1 MCWHYNR
8 RFPNRVVLDQIVL
21 NSNANYPNLTPT
33 MLEKVPTAKSSFELE
48 EIDGELL
55 LYSPESTRSIYMN
68 STASIIWR
76 LCDGK
81 LTVGEIVELLKEAFP
96 DAVDSIE
103 QDVVGSIELFISN
116 NAIEFSE

>member
-1 MCWHYNR
+1 MKDKY
-8 RFPNRVVLDQIVL
+8 
-21 NSNANYPNLTPT
+21 
-33 MLEKVPTAKSSFELE
+33 PTAKLSFELE

-81 LTVGEIVELLKEAFP
+81 QTVSDIVKLLIEAFP
-96 DAVDSIE
+96 DAGDSIE
-103 QDVVGSIELFISN
+103 QDVIDSLELFQSN
-116 NAIEFSE
+116 NAIDLLEEPQE

>member
-1 MCWHYNR
+1 MK
-8 RFPNRVVLDQIVL
+8 DQI
-21 NSNANYPNLTPT
+21 
-33 MLEKVPTAKSSFELE
+33 PTANSSFELE

-81 LTVGEIVELLKEAFP
+81 LTVREIVGLLVEAFP
-96 DAVDSIE
+96 EAEDSIE
-103 QDVVGSIELFISN
+103 QDVIDSINLFVSN
-116 NAIEFSE
+116 NAVELSDEPAGDDQE

>member
-1 MCWHYNR
+1 
-8 RFPNRVVLDQIVL
+8 
-21 NSNANYPNLTPT
+21 
-33 MLEKVPTAKSSFELE
+33 MLKTFPTAKSSFELE

-81 LTVGEIVELLKEAFP
+81 LATEEMISLLIEAFP
-96 DAVDSIE
+96 DAADSIE
-103 QDVVGSIELFISN
+103 QDVLDSLALFKEN
-116 NAIEFSE
+116 NAIDLHETPQD

>member
-1 MCWHYNR
+1 MKDKI
-8 RFPNRVVLDQIVL
+8 PQTA
-21 NSNANYPNLTPT
+21 SN
-33 MLEKVPTAKSSFELE
+33 FELE

-81 LTVGEIVELLKEAFP
+81 LTVGEIIELLIEAFP
-96 DAVDSIE
+96 EAKDSIE
-103 QDVVGSIELFISN
+103 KDVEDSINLFIENKAIELS
-116 NAIEFSE
+116 A

>member
-1 MCWHYNR
+1 MKDKI
-8 RFPNRVVLDQIVL
+8 P
-21 NSNANYPNLTPT
+21 S
-33 MLEKVPTAKSSFELE
+33 AKSSFELE

-81 LTVGEIVELLKEAFP
+81 LSTVEIISLLKEAFP
-96 DAVDSIE
+96 DAGDSIE
-103 QDVVGSIELFISN
+103 QDVLDSIELFVTN
-116 NAIEFSE
+116 NAIEMLDTPSE

>member
-1 MCWHYNR
+1 MKNKI
-8 RFPNRVVLDQIVL
+8 PTIQ
-21 NSNANYPNLTPT
+21 SN
-33 MLEKVPTAKSSFELE
+33 FELE

-81 LTVGEIVELLKEAFP
+81 LTVGDIVGLLQEAFP
-96 DAVDSIE
+96 EAAESIE
-103 QDVVGSIELFISN
+103 EDVIHSIELFVSN
-116 NAIEFSE
+116 NAIELTD

>member
-1 MCWHYNR
+1 MKDKT
-8 RFPNRVVLDQIVL
+8 PKVK
-21 NSNANYPNLTPT
+21 AN
-33 MLEKVPTAKSSFELE
+33 FELE

-81 LTVGEIVELLKEAFP
+81 LTVGEITELLKEAFP
-96 DAVDSIE
+96 EATDSIE
-103 QDVVGSIELFISN
+103 QDVIDSIELFVSN
-116 NAIEFSE
+116 NAIELEG

>member
-1 MCWHYNR
+1 M
-8 RFPNRVVLDQIVL
+8 I
-21 NSNANYPNLTPT
+21 SKTPT
-33 MLEKVPTAKSSFELE
+33 IQSNFELE

-81 LTVGEIVELLKEAFP
+81 LTIGEIVSLLQEAFP
-96 DAVDSIE
+96 DAAESME
-103 QDVVGSIELFISN
+103 ADVIHSIELFVSN
-116 NAIEFSE
+116 NAIKLSD

>member
-1 MCWHYNR
+1 MKDKY
-8 RFPNRVVLDQIVL
+8 
-21 NSNANYPNLTPT
+21 
-33 MLEKVPTAKSSFELE
+33 PTAKLNFELE

-81 LTVGEIVELLKEAFP
+81 QTVSDIVGLLTEAFP
-96 DAVDSIE
+96 DGADSIE
-103 QDVVGSIELFISN
+103 QDVVDSLELFQSN
-116 NAIEFSE
+116 NAIDLLEKPQE

>member
-1 MCWHYNR
+1 MKDKY
-8 RFPNRVVLDQIVL
+8 
-21 NSNANYPNLTPT
+21 
-33 MLEKVPTAKSSFELE
+33 PTAKLNFELE

-81 LTVGEIVELLKEAFP
+81 HTVSDIVGLLIEAFP
-96 DAVDSIE
+96 DGADSIE
-103 QDVVGSIELFISN
+103 QDVADSLELFQKN
-116 NAIEFSE
+116 NALDLLEEPRKAPPV

>member
-1 MCWHYNR
+1 MKTKT
-8 RFPNRVVLDQIVL
+8 PKVK
-21 NSNANYPNLTPT
+21 SN
-33 MLEKVPTAKSSFELE
+33 FELE

-81 LTVGEIVELLKEAFP
+81 LTVGEITDLLKEAFP
-96 DAVDSIE
+96 EATNSIE
-103 QDVVGSIELFISN
+103 QDVIDSIELFVSN
-116 NAIEFSE
+116 NAIELAD

>member
-1 MCWHYNR
+1 MA
-8 RFPNRVVLDQIVL
+8 L
-21 NSNANYPNLTPT
+21 NFNVNYPSLTQT
-33 MLEKVPTAKSSFELE
+33 MLEKTPTTKSSIELE

-96 DAVDSIE
+96 EAEDSIEKDVVDSI
-103 QDVVGSIELFISN
+103 DLFINSDAIEL
-116 NAIEFSE
+116 SE

>member
-1 MCWHYNR
+1 MKNKI
-8 RFPNRVVLDQIVL
+8 PTIQ
-21 NSNANYPNLTPT
+21 SN
-33 MLEKVPTAKSSFELE
+33 FELE

-81 LTVGEIVELLKEAFP
+81 LTVSDIVDLLQEAFP
-96 DAVDSIE
+96 EASESIE
-103 QDVVGSIELFISN
+103 EDVIHSIELFVSN
-116 NAIEFSE
+116 NAIKLTD

>member
-1 MCWHYNR
+1 MKDK
-8 RFPNRVVLDQIVL
+8 F
-21 NSNANYPNLTPT
+21 
-33 MLEKVPTAKSSFELE
+33 PTAKSSFELE

-81 LTVGEIVELLKEAFP
+81 LTTAEIIELLTEAFP
-96 DAVDSIE
+96 DAEDSIE
-103 QDVVGSIELFISN
+103 QDVIDSLKLFETN
-116 NAIEFSE
+116 NAIELLDNSGE

>member
-1 MCWHYNR
+1 MKNKIPR
-8 RFPNRVVLDQIVL
+8 TI
-21 NSNANYPNLTPT
+21 
-33 MLEKVPTAKSSFELE
+33 SSFELE

-81 LTVGEIVELLKEAFP
+81 LKISEIVDLLSEAFP
-96 DAVDSIE
+96 EAGESLE
-103 QDVVGSIELFISN
+103 QDVMDSINLFIENSAIELID
-116 NAIEFSE
+116 

>member
-1 MCWHYNR
+1 
-8 RFPNRVVLDQIVL
+8 
-21 NSNANYPNLTPT
+21 
-33 MLEKVPTAKSSFELE
+33 MLEKVPTTKSSFELE

-103 QDVVGSIELFISN
+103 QDVVDSIELFISN
-116 NAIEFSE
+116 KAIELSE

>member
-8 RFPNRVVLDQIVL
+8 RFLNGAVLDQIVL
-21 NSNANYPNLTPT
+21 NFNANYSNLTPT
-33 MLEKVPTAKSSFELE
+33 MLEKVPTTKSSFELE

-81 LTVGEIVELLKEAFP
+81 LTVGEIVALLKEAFP

-103 QDVVGSIELFISN
+103 QDVVDSIELFISN
-116 NAIEFSE
+116 KAIELSD

>member
-1 MCWHYNR
+1 MKDKIPTIR
-8 RFPNRVVLDQIVL
+8 
-21 NSNANYPNLTPT
+21 AN
-33 MLEKVPTAKSSFELE
+33 FELE

-81 LTVGEIVELLKEAFP
+81 QSVGDIISLLEEAFP
-96 DAVDSIE
+96 EASESIE
-103 QDVVGSIELFISN
+103 NDVTESLQLFQSN
-116 NAIEFSE
+116 NAIDLA

>member
-1 MCWHYNR
+1 MKDKI
-8 RFPNRVVLDQIVL
+8 P
-21 NSNANYPNLTPT
+21 S
-33 MLEKVPTAKSSFELE
+33 AKSSFELE

-81 LTVGEIVELLKEAFP
+81 STVGEIIELLEEAFP
-96 DAVDSIE
+96 DAGDSIE
-103 QDVVGSIELFISN
+103 KDVIDSIELFVSN
-116 NAIEFSE
+116 SAIELNE

>member
-1 MCWHYNR
+1 MK
-8 RFPNRVVLDQIVL
+8 
-21 NSNANYPNLTPT
+21 SKTPT
-33 MLEKVPTAKSSFELE
+33 IQSNFELE

-81 LTVGEIVELLKEAFP
+81 LTVGEIVNLLQEAFP
-96 DAVDSIE
+96 DAAE
-103 QDVVGSIELFISN
+103 TMEADVVHSIELFVSN
-116 NAIEFSE
+116 KAIRLSD

>member
-1 MCWHYNR
+1 MK
-8 RFPNRVVLDQIVL
+8 DQI
-21 NSNANYPNLTPT
+21 
-33 MLEKVPTAKSSFELE
+33 PTANSSFELE

-81 LTVGEIVELLKEAFP
+81 LTVGEIVELLVEAFP
-96 DAVDSIE
+96 EAEDSIE
-103 QDVVGSIELFISN
+103 QDVIDSINLFVSN
-116 NAIEFSE
+116 NAVELSDDAGSEGDDEEE

>member
-1 MCWHYNR
+1 M
-8 RFPNRVVLDQIVL
+8 LD
-21 NSNANYPNLTPT
+21 
-33 MLEKVPTAKSSFELE
+33 KVPSSKSSFELE

-81 LTVGEIVELLKEAFP
+81 ITIGEIVELLQEAFP
-96 DAVDSIE
+96 EAKDSIE
-103 QDVVGSIELFISN
+103 QDVIDSIELFVN
-116 NAIEFSE
+116 NDAIELSE

>member
-1 MCWHYNR
+1 MKNTT
-8 RFPNRVVLDQIVL
+8 PKVK
-21 NSNANYPNLTPT
+21 SN
-33 MLEKVPTAKSSFELE
+33 FELE

-81 LTVGEIVELLKEAFP
+81 LTIGEITELLKEAFP
-96 DAVDSIE
+96 DATDSIE
-103 QDVVGSIELFISN
+103 QDVVDSIELFVSN
-116 NAIEFSE
+116 NAIELAD

>member
-1 MCWHYNR
+1 MKDK
-8 RFPNRVVLDQIVL
+8 FPT
-21 NSNANYPNLTPT
+21 SN
-33 MLEKVPTAKSSFELE
+33 SSFELE

-81 LTVGEIVELLKEAFP
+81 LTTEEIIDLLKEAFP
-96 DAVDSIE
+96 EAESSIE
-103 QDVVGSIELFISN
+103 QDVFDSLEMFISN
-116 NAIEFSE
+116 NAIELMDAEVA

>member
-1 MCWHYNR
+1 MNNKT
-8 RFPNRVVLDQIVL
+8 PNMQ
-21 NSNANYPNLTPT
+21 PN
-33 MLEKVPTAKSSFELE
+33 FELE

-81 LTVGEIVELLKEAFP
+81 LTIDEIIDLLKEAFP
-96 DAVDSIE
+96 ESADSIE
-103 QDVVGSIELFISN
+103 KDVLDSIELFVSN
-116 NAIEFSE
+116 NAIELSE